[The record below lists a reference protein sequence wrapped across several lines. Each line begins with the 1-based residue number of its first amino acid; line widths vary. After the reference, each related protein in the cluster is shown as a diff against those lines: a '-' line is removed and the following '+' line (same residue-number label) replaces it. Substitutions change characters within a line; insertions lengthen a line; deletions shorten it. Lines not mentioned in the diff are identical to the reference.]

1 MPLTLAEATVAR
13 RKKDSLRKAEVRL
26 DPNTGEPWTWEGVHS
41 KWINEWSQGKPLEES
56 SLIQLEGERLADII
70 KMVEPEASA
79 AYTEL
84 FVERSRDKDIFGREG
99 KGWGFPILN
108 KVRGKVHAH
117 RFEKAL
123 RKEDIKVW
131 ATGASS
137 REAHTWELDE
147 PMRTTGLYAKKGWT
161 RSKSD
166 ADLFMAVGRPL
177 DDVLDTLIHEG
188 GHMEP
193 LIGKQ
198 LLHGKA
204 IRSIE
209 ELGGQEN
216 VEKLKS
222 EGKAVYEG
230 REGGKK
236 MYSRHYTGQGS
247 FERAIKHRAETAT
260 SKIENKGLMNKLKFI
275 KRKAQNKLRESDPG
289 WRGS

>member
-56 SLIQLEGERLADII
+56 SLIKLEGERLADII

-137 REAHTWELDE
+137 KESHTGEWDK
-147 PMRTTGLYAKKGWT
+147 PTRTMGLYAKKGFT

-166 ADLFMAVGRPL
+166 ADLFIAVGRPL
-177 DDVLDTLIHEG
+177 DEVLDTLIHEG

-198 LLHGKA
+198 LVHGEETK
-204 IRSIE
+204 SVK

-216 VEKLKS
+216 VEKLKG
-222 EGKAVYEG
+222 EGKAVFIGHED
-230 REGGKK
+230 GKK
-236 MYSRHYTGQGS
+236 MYSRQYSGQGA
-247 FERAIKHRAETAT
+247 FERAIKHRTEAVT
-260 SKIENKGLMNKLKFI
+260 SENRGLINKLKFI
-275 KRKAQNKLRESDPG
+275 QEKAQGRLNES
-289 WRGS
+289 